1 MVSAKEKPQ
10 IQRLDVGLYRREAK
24 FFLPLTMK
32 TVMISGSRSIRF
44 LPSAAIESLDR
55 IIELELKVIIGD
67 APGIDSL
74 VQQYLQSK
82 NYQKV
87 TVYFA
92 AWQGSGRPR
101 NTHGYPAVP
110 VPGSYSERDAQMCS
124 DCTYG
129 LAIWDGH
136 SRGTLANIKRVP
148 KTKVIRC

>member
-1 MVSAKEKPQ
+1 
-10 IQRLDVGLYRREAK
+10 
-24 FFLPLTMK
+24 MK

-44 LPSAAIESLDR
+44 LPPAAIESLDR
-55 IIELELKVIIGD
+55 IINLELPVIIGD

-74 VQQYLQSK
+74 VQQYLHSK

-92 AWQGSGRPR
+92 AWQDGSRPR
-101 NTHGYPAVP
+101 NTHGYRTVAVW
-110 VPGSYSERDAQMCS
+110 GSYSVRDTQMCS
-124 DCTYG
+124 DCNYG

-136 SRGTLANIKRVP
+136 SRGTAANIKRLP